1 MNINSNTVVSL
12 TYELHTTTPEGQQVF
27 VEKANED
34 QPLVFLFGVGM
45 MLPKF
50 EENIQGL
57 KKGDKIGFELQ
68 AVDAY
73 GELDESAVAQL
84 PADMFKESGIPPV
97 GEIIPLQDNQGNQ
110 FRAKV
115 TEVSPEAVVVDLNHP
130 MAGQN
135 LHFDIEVLD
144 VREATTDELAHGHA
158 HGADGHSGH

>member
-1 MNINSNTVVSL
+1 MNIQPNTVVAL
-12 TYELHTTTPEGQQVF
+12 TYKLHTLNDGKKEF
-27 VEKANED
+27 VEEASKEN
-34 QPLVFLFGVGM
+34 PLVFLSGVGM

-57 KKGDKIGFELQ
+57 KKGDTVDFELQ

-73 GELDESAVAQL
+73 GDVDEAAVAQL

-115 TEVSPEAVVVDLNHP
+115 VEVSPEVVVVDLNHP

-135 LHFDIEVLD
+135 LHFDIEVLE
-144 VREATTDELAHGHA
+144 VREATEDELTHGHA
-158 HGADGHSGH
+158 HGIDGQSGH

>member
-1 MNINSNTVVSL
+1 MTIQPNSVVAL
-12 TYELHTTTPEGQQVF
+12 TYKLHTVNNGSKEF
-27 VEKANED
+27 VEEADQAN
-34 QPLVFLFGVGM
+34 PLVFLSGVGM

-57 KKGDKIGFELQ
+57 EKGDKIDFELQ
-68 AVDAY
+68 AADAY
-73 GELDESAVAQL
+73 GDIDESAVAQL

-110 FRAKV
+110 FRARV

-144 VREATTDELAHGHA
+144 VREATADELAHGHA

>member
-1 MNINSNTVVSL
+1 MNIQPNTVVAL
-12 TYELHTTTPEGQQVF
+12 TYKLHTLNNGQKEF
-27 VEKANED
+27 VEEANKEN
-34 QPLVFLFGVGM
+34 PLVFLSGVGM

-57 KKGDKIGFELQ
+57 KKGDTTDFELQ

-73 GELDESAVAQL
+73 GDIDEAAVAQL

-115 TEVSPEAVVVDLNHP
+115 VEVSPEVVVVDLNHP

-135 LHFDIEVLD
+135 LHFDIEVLE
-144 VREATTDELAHGHA
+144 VREATEDELAHGHA
-158 HGADGHSGH
+158 HGIDGSDSH

>member
-1 MNINSNTVVSL
+1 MNIQPNTVVAL
-12 TYELHTTTPEGQQVF
+12 TYKLHTLNNGKKEF
-27 VEKANED
+27 VEEANKEN
-34 QPLVFLFGVGM
+34 PLVFLSGVGM

-57 KKGDKIGFELQ
+57 TKGDTADFELP

-73 GELDESAVAQL
+73 GDIDEAAVAQL

-115 TEVSPEAVVVDLNHP
+115 VEVSPEVVVVDLNHP

-135 LHFDIEVLD
+135 LHFDIEVLE
-144 VREATTDELAHGHA
+144 VREATEDELAHGHA
-158 HGADGHSGH
+158 HGIDGQDSH